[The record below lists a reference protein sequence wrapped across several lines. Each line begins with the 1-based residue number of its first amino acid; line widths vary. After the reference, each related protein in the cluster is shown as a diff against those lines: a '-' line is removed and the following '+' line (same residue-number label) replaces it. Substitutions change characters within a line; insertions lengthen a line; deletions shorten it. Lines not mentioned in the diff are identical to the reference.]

1 MSGFEPA
8 FARRENGADALS
20 SRTGKSFF
28 LNQLTRHATEAAS
41 ARGFQVGPTTESC
54 TRGIWLWDPQP
65 PLRNVRGDKV
75 LLMDTEGI
83 AATDNDETYD
93 AKIFSLGLLLS
104 SLFVFNTMGVIDE
117 GAIDRLYLV
126 SELTKHICVSAA
138 DSPPPSRSVSKA
150 SMDLEDDSE
159 STGAMAHEEAQATD
173 PKDLAPHFPP
183 LVWLL
188 RDFVLDLRAAD
199 GSELTANEYL
209 ENSLATR
216 RDSVSRRQDDRNSL
230 RECVKALFTQRECL
244 TLVRPVMNEAQ
255 LRRASELLDE
265 DLRPEFVAQ
274 MHSIRRRILSIVM
287 PKQLFG
293 KAMDGRK
300 VAHMVRCYT
309 QTMNSGAV
317 PDLRAAWSYVS
328 EATCQ
333 TAMMAAM
340 ENYDRTMASAGGE
353 QSQLLGQPDFEKLHK
368 DAQESAL
375 NVFKLQSIE
384 GSARAACFQKL
395 KLHIQ
400 RQRTALIAEL
410 QRRSTAICEQILVSL
425 RNEFLQQP
433 AANGQWDLDLD
444 SSSDISKQQLNG
456 YKNQLP
462 SFQETMDALEQ
473 HYEALAQ
480 GPSKKIVF
488 YQFLR
493 TDMIAFFHMLTQR
506 HIQQCER
513 AQSRFHESITHLQHE
528 KEIQAAESGR
538 VLQARDM
545 DITVLKDTLL
555 LSEQREKMQTDR
567 MRELEQTMGH
577 QQISISNLEE
587 RKRVL
592 KAQLETSTTA
602 LRLMEGNFEK
612 TKQQLE
618 FQHQSA
624 ETQASSFQE
633 IKSDLQLQ
641 LENARNMYQRDRDEL
656 VQRLNDVSTENTTL
670 QMQAALKEHER
681 EQDQERHSRELES
694 VRSRLEREVEARLQA
709 EEQCTQL
716 KKRSIADE
724 SLKQT
729 ATSEIAAHRQQ
740 VLDAEREKK
749 QLLQRVERL
758 QTQLGRLD
766 AEHQV
771 AIVLN
776 DCIAEVVR
784 HADVE
789 KHTFFQEERELLQ
802 TKLSELYLKITTLP
816 DFYQREIFC
825 SPEPTPDFF
834 QSLTS

>member
-1 MSGFEPA
+1 M
-8 FARRENGADALS
+8 ALTLS
-20 SRTGKSFF
+20 YRTGKSFF
-28 LNQLTRHATEAAS
+28 LNQLTRNATTEAA
-41 ARGFQVGPTTESC
+41 ATAATRGFQVGPTTESC

-65 PLRNVRGDKV
+65 PLRNARGHKV

-138 DSPPPSRSVSKA
+138 DSPPVSRSVSKA

-159 STGAMAHEEAQATD
+159 SSAALAHEEAPVTD

-199 GSELTANEYL
+199 GAELTANEYL

-244 TLVRPVMNEAQ
+244 TLVRPVMDEAQ
-255 LRRASELLDE
+255 LRRASELLDK

-274 MHSIRRRILSIVM
+274 MHSIRQRILSIVM

-293 KAMDGRK
+293 KVMDGRK

-340 ENYDRTMASAGGE
+340 ENYDRTMAAASGGE
-353 QSQLLGQPDFEKLHK
+353 QDQLLGQPEFEKLHK

-375 NVFKLQSIE
+375 NVFKRQSIE

-395 KLHIQ
+395 KQHTQ

-410 QRRSTAICEQILVSL
+410 QRRSTAVCEQVLVSL

-444 SSSDISKQQLNG
+444 SSTDSAKQQLNG
-456 YKNQLP
+456 FKTHMP
-462 SFQETMDALEQ
+462 SFEETMDALE
-473 HYEALAQ
+473 HRYELLAQ

-493 TDMIAFFHMLTQR
+493 TDMIAFFQLLTQR
-506 HIQQCER
+506 HMQQCER
-513 AQSRFHESITHLQHE
+513 AQTLFHESIVRLQHE
-528 KEIQAAESGR
+528 REIQAAEAVR

-545 DITVLKDTLL
+545 DITDLKNKLL
-555 LSEQREKMQTDR
+555 LIEQREKTQADR
-567 MRELEQTMGH
+567 MRELEQALGQ

-587 RKRVL
+587 RKRVF

-618 FQHQSA
+618 LQRQSA
-624 ETQASSFQE
+624 DAQTSSFQE

-641 LENARNMYQRDRDEL
+641 LENARTLFQRERDEL
-656 VQRLNDVSTENTTL
+656 MQRLNDVSTENTTL
-670 QMQAALKEHER
+670 QMQAALKDNER

-694 VRSRLEREVEARLQA
+694 LRSRFEREVEARLQA
-709 EEQCTQL
+709 EEQCTQI
-716 KKRSIADE
+716 KKKSIANE

-729 ATSEIAAHRQQ
+729 ATTEIAAHRQQ

-758 QTQLGRLD
+758 QTQLGRLNG
-766 AEHQV
+766 EHQV

-784 HADVE
+784 QADVE
-789 KHTFFQEERELLQ
+789 KHAFFQEERELLQ

>member
-1 MSGFEPA
+1 M
-8 FARRENGADALS
+8 
-20 SRTGKSFF
+20 
-28 LNQLTRHATEAAS
+28 
-41 ARGFQVGPTTESC
+41 GPTTESC

-65 PLRNVRGDKV
+65 PLRNARGHKV

-138 DSPPPSRSVSKA
+138 DSSQPSRSKTL
-150 SMDLEDDSE
+150 MDAEDDSE
-159 STGAMAHEEAQATD
+159 SNRALSHEEATD
-173 PKDLAPHFPP
+173 PRDLAPHFPP

-188 RDFVLDLRAAD
+188 RDFVLDLRAGD

-209 ENSLATR
+209 ENALATR
-216 RDSVSRRQDDRNSL
+216 RDSVSRRQDDRNNL
-230 RECVKALFTQRECL
+230 RECVKTLFTQRECF
-244 TLVRPVMNEAQ
+244 TLVRPVMDEAQ

-265 DLRPEFVAQ
+265 ELRPEFVAQ
-274 MHSIRRRILSIVM
+274 MHSIRQRILSIVM

-293 KAMDGRK
+293 KVMDGRK
-300 VAHMVRCYT
+300 VAYMVRCYT

-317 PDLRAAWSYVS
+317 PDLRAAWSYVA

-340 ENYDRTMASAGGE
+340 ENYDRAMADTCE
-353 QSQLLGQPDFEKLHK
+353 LDQLLGQPEFEKLHK

-375 NVFKLQSIE
+375 NVFKHQSIE

-395 KLHIQ
+395 KQYIQ

-410 QRRSTAICEQILVSL
+410 QRRSTAVCEQVLASL
-425 RNEFLQQP
+425 RNKFLHQP
-433 AANGQWDLDLD
+433 AANGQWDLTLD
-444 SSSDISKQQLNG
+444 SSRDDVTQLNG
-456 YKNQLP
+456 YKTEMP
-462 SFQETMDALEQ
+462 SFQETMDTLEQ
-473 HYEALAQ
+473 RYEALAQ
-480 GPSKKIVF
+480 GPSKKTVF

-506 HIQQCER
+506 HTQQSER
-513 AQSRFHESITHLQHE
+513 AQSRFHESVTQLQHE
-528 KEIQAAESGR
+528 NQIQAAESAQ
-538 VLQARDM
+538 VIQAREM

-555 LSEQREKMQTDR
+555 LAEQREKIQTDR
-567 MRELEQTMGH
+567 MRELEQTMGQ

-602 LRLMEGNFEK
+602 LRLMESNFEK

-618 FQHQSA
+618 FQQQSA
-624 ETQASSFQE
+624 ETQATSFHE
-633 IKSDLQLQ
+633 IKSELQLQ
-641 LENARNMYQRDRDEL
+641 LENARTLHQLQRDEL
-656 VQRLNDVSTENTTL
+656 AQRLSEVSTENTTL
-670 QMQAALKEHER
+670 RMQAALQEHEQ
-681 EQDQERHSRELES
+681 EQERERHCREVES
-694 VRSRLEREVEARLQA
+694 LRLRLEREVAARLQV
-709 EEQCTQL
+709 EEDLLQL
-716 KKRSIADE
+716 KKRSIAHE
-724 SLKQT
+724 SVKQT
-729 ATSEIAAHRQQ
+729 ATAEVAVHRQQ
-740 VLDAEREKK
+740 VVDAEREKK

-776 DCIAEVVR
+776 DCISEVVR

-789 KHTFFQEERELLQ
+789 KHAFFQEERELLQ